1 MTEVSFRLILTD
13 LFLIPWLLLV
23 LYTIRPGGPEKS
35 YEVNSKYALRLLPGR
50 WKEKDFYVLWT
61 RRLGFFW
68 LIFFLVL
75 YAICFFW
82 AINSSVS

>member
-1 MTEVSFRLILTD
+1 MNEVSFRLILTD

-35 YEVNSKYALRLLPGR
+35 YALNSKRVPHLLPGR

-61 RRLGFFW
+61 RRLGYFW
-68 LIFFLVL
+68 LVFFLGL
-75 YAICFFW
+75 YGVCFFW
-82 AINSSVS
+82 AVNSRVS